1 MLAEVNASMGVH
13 QSAKTSSAFSPPGF
27 CSKRLH
33 LLSKHTF
40 SNWQCKG
47 LFFILVLFR
56 PAVMHNCNKCFIAV
70 RIHSSLASTT
80 KADIFVF
87 PRKRK
92 AKVPWMSP
100 GVSRLGRLPLLL
112 FVACWD
118 FAAAIGW
125 QGEVKGS
132 SKQPWSP
139 GWGRTASRCLHDK
152 SSSGR
157 QNRGDVSVVSTL
169 PTVSFPVLK

>member
-1 MLAEVNASMGVH
+1 MPAWGYTRVQRPVVLFLH
-13 QSAKTSSAFSPPGF
+13 QDFVAKDFIY
-27 CSKRLH
+27 CQN
-33 LLSKHTF
+33 TF

-100 GVSRLGRLPLLL
+100 GVSWLERLPLLL

-132 SKQPWSP
+132 SKQP
-139 GWGRTASRCLHDK
+139 
-152 SSSGR
+152 
-157 QNRGDVSVVSTL
+157 
-169 PTVSFPVLK
+169 

>member
-1 MLAEVNASMGVH
+1 MPAWGYTRVQRPVVLFFH
-13 QSAKTSSAFSPPGF
+13 QDFVAKDFIY
-27 CSKRLH
+27 CQN
-33 LLSKHTF
+33 TF

-70 RIHSSLASTT
+70 RNHSSLASTT

-100 GVSRLGRLPLLL
+100 G
-112 FVACWD
+112 WD

-169 PTVSFPVLK
+169 PIVSFPVLK